1 MNDATIPSA
10 GQRQVG
16 LADLHPLDLVRIH
29 RGAAHL
35 HDLGQRPLGE
45 ALVELAQHGGPAA
58 VLDVLACYGRLTP
71 AMVRAAGADQPLVH
85 QLVMVP

>member
-1 MNDATIPSA
+1 MNDTLIPSA
-10 GQRQVG
+10 ARRQVG
-16 LADLHPLDLVRIH
+16 HADLHPLDLVRIH

-45 ALVELAQHGGPAA
+45 ALVELAEHGGPAA
-58 VLDVLACYGRLTP
+58 VLAVLDRYGRLTP

-85 QLVMVP
+85 QLVVVP